1 MNYKLVKFKIYY
13 ITKRQKTKAK
23 WSKNLYFGAHGILKC
38 VKVLAVTQISS
49 IFALL

>member
-13 ITKRQKTKAK
+13 ITNGKRQGAK
-23 WSKNLYFGAHGILKC
+23 WSENIYFGAHRILKC